1 MPPEVFLIGIAA
13 VIFSIILHEVAH
25 GYVADV
31 LGDPTARY
39 AGRLTLNPIPHID
52 PIGSILL
59 PLMLTVTHSPFLIG
73 WAKPVPYNPY
83 NLRGGKWAEAAV
95 AAAGPATNILIAVAF
110 GLALRFFVN
119 DMPDLL
125 ILVSISAIIS
135 NLSLAVLN
143 LIPLPPIDGSKILK
157 ALLPVQASEFY
168 SGFERLTYAVGPIGL
183 IIVLM
188 IIVNFFQEPMG
199 AAVRGLFSLIT
210 GIR

>member
-1 MPPEVFLIGIAA
+1 MEIVIGLVV
-13 VIFSIILHEVAH
+13 VILSIILHEVAH
-25 GYVADV
+25 GAIADM

-52 PIGSILL
+52 PIGSVLL
-59 PLMLTVTHSPFLIG
+59 PLMLTLTHSPFLIG
-73 WAKPVPYNPY
+73 WAKPVPFNPY

-95 AAAGPATNILIAVAF
+95 AAAGPATNLAIAVVF

-119 DMPDLL
+119 DMSDLL
-125 ILVSISAIIS
+125 IAISVSAIIS

-157 ALLPVQASEFY
+157 ALLPAQASEFY

-188 IIVNFFQEPMG
+188 IIVNFFQAPMG
-199 AAVRGLFSLIT
+199 AAVRTLFSFIT